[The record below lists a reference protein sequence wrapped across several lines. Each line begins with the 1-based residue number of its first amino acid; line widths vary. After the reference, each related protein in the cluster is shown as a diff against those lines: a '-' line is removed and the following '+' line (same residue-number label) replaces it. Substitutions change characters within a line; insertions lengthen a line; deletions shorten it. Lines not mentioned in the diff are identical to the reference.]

1 MESLTLITSKKY
13 KTLGELLKSPIK
25 SIILVSN
32 NEKNEDIKAYMIGY
46 TKTIIV
52 KKC

>member
-32 NEKNEDIKAYMIGY
+32 NEKM
-46 TKTIIV
+46 KTLKHI
-52 KKC
+52 